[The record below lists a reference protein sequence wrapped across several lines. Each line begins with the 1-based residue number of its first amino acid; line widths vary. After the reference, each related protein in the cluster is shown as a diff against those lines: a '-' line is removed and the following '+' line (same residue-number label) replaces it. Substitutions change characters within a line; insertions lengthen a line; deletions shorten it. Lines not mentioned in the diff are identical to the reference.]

1 VRKALISMENLLVG
15 AVAVLLLVYL
25 FVSLIRPEKF

>member
-1 VRKALISMENLLVG
+1 MSVENILVSG
-15 AVAVLLLVYL
+15 VSLLLLLYL

>member
-1 VRKALISMENLLVG
+1 MENLLVG
-15 AVAVLLLVYL
+15 AVAVLLLIYL